1 MAMQTAKQT
10 RQPHLGRGKMYV
22 ITSFLQVKQV
32 KSSPGLLSQVPLLCE
47 CAQRAL
53 HYICNLAA
61 WQEPREDVL
70 QPGLTVPCLCAC
82 CVCVVKVPMADWGH
96 KAANASS
103 SCHIFFHSASASQ
116 PASLMLSFDIDIL
129 YVWSTSLLC
138 PAFLALSFFLEGAL
152 KFIRTSGSCLL
163 SAACPVFWSL
173 SLFGKVEMDVGVW

>member
-1 MAMQTAKQT
+1 MVIQIAKQT
-10 RQPHLGRGKMYV
+10 RQPHLGRWKISV
-22 ITSFLQVKQV
+22 ITSFLQVEQV
-32 KSSPGLLSQVPLLCE
+32 KSYPGLLSQVPLLSE

-70 QPGLTVPCLCAC
+70 QPGLTMPCLCAF
-82 CVCVVKVPMADWGH
+82 CVCVAKVPMAGWGH

-103 SCHIFFHSASASQ
+103 SCHIFFCSASQ
-116 PASLMLSFDIDIL
+116 PASLLLPSHIDIL
-129 YVWSTSLLC
+129 YVCSTSLLC

-152 KFIRTSGSCLL
+152 KFVRTSGSCLL

-173 SLFGKVEMDVGVW
+173 SLFCKVDMDVGVW